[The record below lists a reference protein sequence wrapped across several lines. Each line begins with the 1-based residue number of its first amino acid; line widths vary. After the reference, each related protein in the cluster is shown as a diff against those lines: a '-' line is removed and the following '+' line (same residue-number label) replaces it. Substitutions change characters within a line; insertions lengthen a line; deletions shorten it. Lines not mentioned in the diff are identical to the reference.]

1 MPDGSTRTTPTLDRR
16 DVLAVLF
23 PKPDDYLFISGLAG
37 SARDAAGL
45 TNDGANLFTMAGTMG
60 AAVSMGLGV
69 ALAAPEAQVAV
80 ITGDG
85 EMLMNVGALATVATM
100 RPENLSIVCI
110 DNGCHGETGGQP
122 GHTAMN
128 TDLALMGKGA
138 GLASAMTVNT
148 AEDLAEGAKFLIEA
162 AAPRLLVVRVT
173 DGPPTAFIRNMDPA
187 ECRLRF
193 RHAALGGG

>member
-1 MPDGSTRTTPTLDRR
+1 MTAPTPIPTLDRR

-37 SARDAAGL
+37 SARDTAGL
-45 TNDGANLFTMAGTMG
+45 TGDGASLFAMAGTMG
-60 AAVSMGLGV
+60 AAVPMGLGL
-69 ALAAPEAQVAV
+69 ALSAPEAQVAV

-85 EMLMNVGALATVATM
+85 EMLMNVGVLATVATLA
-100 RPENLSIVCI
+100 PQNLSIVCI

-128 TDLALMGKGA
+128 TDLALMAKGA
-138 GLASAMTVNT
+138 GLASTMTANT
-148 AEDLAEGAKFLIEA
+148 ADDLAEGAKFLIEA

-173 DGPPTAFIRNMDPA
+173 AGPPTAFVRNLDPA
-187 ECRLRF
+187 ECRLKF
-193 RHAALGGG
+193 RQATLGSG